1 MMNGVGRIS
10 SNTSALCSFLAD
22 MKRTILTLI
31 AISSGWLLFC
41 LNAHA
46 VGEEAADAG
55 QPAAVNPEADRLAMV
70 EYYKKRFPKIE
81 IPEHINGSYAIDA
94 GKRAQWLEIE
104 EFPPYEIDVDEG
116 EGLFSVPFANGKRYA
131 DCFDNRGIGV
141 KHKYPYY
148 DNDRGEVITLDY
160 AINICRE
167 THGEEP
173 LDYLGEEM
181 GYITAYMAFT
191 SRGQIFDIKVPD
203 EGLASYNKG
212 KQFYYTRRGQLDF
225 ACSSCHITAAGNLIR
240 AEVLSASIGHATHWP
255 TYRLKWDQ
263 LGGLHRRFIE
273 CNEQIG
279 AEGLEPHGEAYRN
292 LEYFLTYMNNGMELN
307 GPGSR
312 K

>member
-1 MMNGVGRIS
+1 
-10 SNTSALCSFLAD
+10 
-22 MKRTILTLI
+22 MKAPKRMCGKSDRLFNIAPLTAMKTIVLTL
-31 AISSGWLLFC
+31 ACLLVA
-41 LNAHA
+41 LHVHGVENTLEDSTNAA
-46 VGEEAADAG
+46 ED
-55 QPAAVNPEADRLAMV
+55 NPEADRLAMV
-70 EYYKKRFPKIE
+70 EYYKKRFPNIE
-81 IPEHINGSYAIDA
+81 LAEHNNGAYAIDA

-116 EGLFSVPFANGKRYA
+116 ENLFSIPFANGKGYA
-131 DCFDNRGIGV
+131 DCFANKGMGV
-141 KHKYPYY
+141 KQNYPYF
-148 DNDRGEVITLDY
+148 DADRSEVITLDY

-167 THGEEP
+167 RHGEKP

-191 SRGQIFDIKVPD
+191 SRGKYFNINIPD
-203 EGLASYNKG
+203 AGLPSYNKG
-212 KQFYYTRRGQLDF
+212 KKFYYTRRGQLDF
-225 ACSSCHITAAGNLIR
+225 ACSSCHIAAAGNLIR

-279 AEGLEPHGEAYRN
+279 AEGLEPHGETYRN